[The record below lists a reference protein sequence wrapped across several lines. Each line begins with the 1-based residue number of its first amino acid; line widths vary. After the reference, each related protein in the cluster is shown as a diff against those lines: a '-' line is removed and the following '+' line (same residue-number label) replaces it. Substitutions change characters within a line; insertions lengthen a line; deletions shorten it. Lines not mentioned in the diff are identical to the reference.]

1 MSCVPAELQRAVID
15 AESNQI
21 INGNGGGAN
30 LLGILDQGGTLTRAV
45 GSDWMR

>member
-21 INGNGGGAN
+21 INGNGAN
-30 LLGILDQGGTLTRAV
+30 LLGILDQGGTLTRAM